1 MIFDN
6 PIRIRPYI
14 FRTFRMLYKKCEVDF
29 GFGKASL
36 KSTAMKKLITLFLS
50 LVLVYNAG
58 AQTVIF
64 KQDFDKIP
72 GYYISGW
79 GHSYSGVVPW
89 QAGLLYQ
96 VGGQC
101 FGGPQFA
108 HIAGISDCGP
118 NNPFN
123 NDVLMYSPAID
134 LTNISGAWLKYDSYF
149 DKKSNG
155 SLTENATVEIST
167 DSTKTWIILETLAKD
182 TAFGQ
187 THYVDLSAYSNSG
200 KVFIG
205 FRYSD
210 RGAYMHG
217 WAIDNVQ
224 VFIPASKDIALRTF
238 NPEDSAHSYATLNTG
253 IVHSGTVF
261 NAGKDTIHS
270 FIIQYQQDGQSL
282 KSDTISGISL
292 PMFGTLNFVHKIP
305 DTVVKVGTTKVSA
318 HAELDGDTIHNNDR
332 LEIYV
337 RGAYFMPRKKL
348 AIEEGTGTWNPWAP
362 RGMVYLKQVEHD
374 DADPCLISAHSGD
387 SMSIEPY
394 GDFLYDLK
402 YAFVP
407 FFLFDRKVNVDAD
420 SFFVFY
426 ERMKNAFGYADIN
439 VDGGIYYENTLTIT
453 TKVKPAID
461 MTGDYRPVLVL
472 TEDDVTGTGAAYD
485 QQNNFAGGK
494 YGPMGGFESKPSPV
508 PASDMH
514 YNWVARSV
522 TTPYDGVK
530 GAFPSA
536 MYHNTDYTYIFTL
549 KLDPKWHNE
558 KLRAIVMLVNYNDS
572 TVVNSNKKMF
582 YLGVPKTQLAFEDA
596 VLYPNPSYNSSKI
609 YFSMNEPKTVQ
620 VTICDI
626 SGRVLSSRALEPFA
640 AGRNEIEINT
650 AGMPNGI
657 YLVNLQSGT
666 GKKTLKLEVMH

>member
-1 MIFDN
+1 
-6 PIRIRPYI
+6 
-14 FRTFRMLYKKCEVDF
+14 MLYKRCEVDF
-29 GFGKASL
+29 DFCKASL

-50 LVLVYNAG
+50 LILVYNAT

-79 GHSYSGVVPW
+79 GHSYSGKVPW

-96 VGGQC
+96 VGGLC

-108 HIAGISDCGP
+108 HVAAISDCGANDP
-118 NNPFN
+118 NNSNVFTHT
-123 NDVLMYSPAID
+123 PAIN
-134 LTNISGAWLKYDSYF
+134 LGNTQGAWLKFDSYF
-149 DKKSNG
+149 DKISNG
-155 SLTENATVEIST
+155 STTEKATVEISA
-167 DSTKTWIILETLAKD
+167 DSLNWTVLENLNKD
-182 TAFGQ
+182 TAYGQ
-187 THYVDLSAYSNSG
+187 RHYIDLSAYNNSP
-200 KVFIG
+200 KIFIG

-210 RGAYMHG
+210 AGTHMHG
-217 WAIDNVQ
+217 WAIDNVE
-224 VFIPASKDIALRTF
+224 VFIPADKDLALSFF
-238 NPEDSAHSYATLNTG
+238 NPSDSEHSYAALNTG

-261 NAGKDTIHS
+261 NAGRDTVHT
-270 FIIQYQQDGQSL
+270 FIIHYQQDGQNL
-282 KSDTISGISL
+282 KSDTITGISI

-305 DTVVKVGTTKVSA
+305 DTVVKTAATKVVA
-318 HAELDGDTIHNNDR
+318 RVELDGDTIHKNDFQ
-332 LEIYV
+332 EVYV

-426 ERMKNAFGYADIN
+426 ERMKNSFGYADIN

-453 TKVKPAID
+453 TKIKPAID

-485 QQNNFAGGK
+485 QQNNFAGSK
-494 YGPMGGFESKPSPV
+494 YGPMGGFESKSNPV

-536 MYHNTDYTYIFTL
+536 MYHNTDYTYIFTV

-596 VLYPNPSYNSSKI
+596 VLYPNPSSSSSKI

-650 AGMPNGI
+650 TDMPNGI
-657 YLVNLQSGT
+657 YLVTLQSGT